1 MPSVRQRSPPR
12 AAGLS
17 SFLPREAQAPPAQ
30 RQPRG
35 CATSNK
41 RSDATAN
48 SAQSNS
54 AIVCEK
60 DAAQCAAPLLSSPV
74 DPCGKREGLVS
85 FTLPETVFTTPIF
98 YIFFPVFF
106 VKKNFLLQLDKGR
119 EQSKIR
125 LGFFDTLR
133 SMCVAVKLL
142 RDDRC
147 CMHHQSLRRRADC
160 CSSFCSDGLG
170 WVGGLAG
177 EVVAVGAQ
185 NTAGLHLNPC
195 AETEQQEEKVA
206 RRSN

>member
-48 SAQSNS
+48 SAQSTS

-60 DAAQCAAPLLSSPV
+60 DAAQLGGSPPVFSCGPLWQTRGFGFCGALLSP
-74 DPCGKREGLVS
+74 KRSL
-85 FTLPETVFTTPIF
+85 LPPIF
-98 YIFFPVFF
+98 YIFFTLFF
-106 VKKNFLLQLDKGR
+106 VLKNFLLQQKGR
-119 EQSKIR
+119 EQSL

-133 SMCVAVKLL
+133 SMCVAVKFL

-147 CMHHQSLRRRADC
+147 CMHHQSLRIHTDC
-160 CSSFCSDGLG
+160 CSYF
-170 WVGGLAG
+170 
-177 EVVAVGAQ
+177 
-185 NTAGLHLNPC
+185 
-195 AETEQQEEKVA
+195 
-206 RRSN
+206 